1 MKEKA
6 LRRPTGPAI
15 IFLIT
20 AISYLNTIFTPTLLS
35 HITDN
40 TQDLSPLA
48 FFRLALWFVTSLFM
62 SIVLF
67 SKKYNNTL
75 IVSAVILLIPGVLG
89 LFFNITPYL
98 VSEIIF
104 HLMFI
109 AFTHIMIKKP
119 ETPIR
124 EKAVKFRF
132 IIPVFQFILI
142 LISTI
147 QSIQSLYGNLIEN
160 TGAQLSDSLNLAVV
174 LIPSILGAISSFLPV
189 LCYTWLVNWLAN
201 PYVKQK

>member
-20 AISYLNTIFTPTLLS
+20 AISYLNTIFTPTFLS

-48 FFRLALWFVTSLFM
+48 FVRLSLWFVTSLFM

-75 IVSAVILLIPGVLG
+75 IAGTAVLLIPGVLG
-89 LFFNITPYL
+89 MFFNITPYL
-98 VSEIIF
+98 ISEIIF
-104 HLMFI
+104 HLILI
-109 AFTHIMIKKP
+109 AFTYIMVKMP

-124 EKAVKFRF
+124 EKTVKFRF
-132 IIPVFQFILI
+132 IIPAFQFVLI
-142 LISTI
+142 LITTI
-147 QSIQSLYGNLIEN
+147 QSIRSLYGNLIEN
-160 TGAQLSDSLNLAVV
+160 TGTQLSDPLNLAVV
-174 LIPSILGAISSFLPV
+174 LIPSILGAIEGFLPV
-189 LCYTWLVNWLAN
+189 LCYVWLVNWLAN

>member
-1 MKEKA
+1 MNEKTI
-6 LRRPTGPAI
+6 RCPKGPAI

-20 AISYLNTIFTPTLLS
+20 AISYLITVFAPALLS
-35 HITDN
+35 HITGN

-48 FFRLALWFVTSLFM
+48 FFRLALWFTTALFM

-67 SKKYNNTL
+67 SKKYNNAL
-75 IVSAVILLIPGVLG
+75 IVSAVVLLIPSVLG

-109 AFTHIMIKKP
+109 AFTYIMVKKP

-124 EKAVKFRF
+124 EKTVKFRF
-132 IIPVFQFILI
+132 VIPAFQFVLI

-160 TGAQLSDSLNLAVV
+160 TGTQLSDPLNLAVV
-174 LIPSILGAISSFLPV
+174 LIPSILGAVAGFLPV
-189 LCYTWLVNWLAN
+189 LCDVLLVNWLAD
-201 PYVKQK
+201 PYDTQE